1 MQPRVFFME
10 SQTNTSPDFLTK
22 MFEIFVGDEVY
33 YTTADQTLAKDTIK
47 SIASKKERGRVRH
60 IYTLYNGLSKLEGEL
75 FLSLKRAK
83 DHFERCHIS
92 VTIPKG
98 LEVD

>member
-1 MQPRVFFME
+1 
-10 SQTNTSPDFLTK
+10 

-33 YTTADQTLAKDTIK
+33 YANADQTLAKDTIK
-47 SIASKKERGRVRH
+47 SIASKKERGRVKH
-60 IYTLYNGLSKLEGEL
+60 IYTLYSGLSKLEGEL

-83 DHFERCHIS
+83 DHFERYHIP